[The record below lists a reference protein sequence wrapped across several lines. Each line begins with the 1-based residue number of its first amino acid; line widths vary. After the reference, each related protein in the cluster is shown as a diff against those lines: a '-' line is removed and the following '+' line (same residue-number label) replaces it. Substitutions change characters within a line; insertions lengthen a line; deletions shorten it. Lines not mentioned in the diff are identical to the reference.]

1 MQNVNPTPNKV
12 QAAAFEYLNRGFQP
26 VPIPFKQKGPT
37 RSGWQKEHVT
47 PIMVE
52 LVFPKDQMNIGVRLG
67 PDSNGLID
75 IDLDSPEAIACA
87 PYILP
92 TTGAIFGRAS
102 NRISHWLYLCPE
114 LPEMVGKA
122 SLPINDANF
131 NSTQN
136 SDSGQSKTNK
146 PLILELRCG
155 GGGRAAQTVFPPS
168 VHPSGERVEWETGAD
183 GFPATVIATELLQAV
198 KQLAVTALITR
209 YMPPQGV
216 RHETYLRIGGL
227 LARAGLPLARIK
239 LIAEASAKASGA
251 NPIDA
256 VRTVNDAF
264 NAHKTGTHVYG
275 LKALRELVGM
285 NFANQIADLIGYG
298 IHEHSESA
306 NILED
311 KHHQDPNMLDGVQ
324 LIRADSIKP
333 EAVEWAWPYYLA
345 KGKLQIIAGAP
356 GTGKTTLALSLASVV
371 SRGGLWPDGSI
382 SNANNVVIWSGED
395 GVADTLVPRLLAAKA
410 NMGRIFF
417 VEAVREMGKIRQFD
431 PAKDVHSL
439 EKKIKE
445 VGGANL
451 VIIDPIVSVVSG
463 DTHKNAET
471 RRGLQPLVDL
481 ALCTKVAIIGITHL
495 SKGSKGN
502 NPIERVTGSLAFGA
516 VARAVFLTISK
527 SAAADNSTSHQN
539 SNNDDTDQSSVN
551 AFVRVKSNIG
561 PTGDGFEYHIQNK
574 LLEEHSNIEA
584 SFVKWGKAICGNAQS
599 IIAQYE
605 ATEETFQDSS
615 NDVVKKASQFLI
627 EFLNPKASWSVE
639 VKNSAQEIGI
649 SPSALNRAKNVLR
662 IVSTKQSDGKWF
674 WSLPDTTN
682 FD

>member
-1 MQNVNPTPNKV
+1 
-12 QAAAFEYLNRGFQP
+12 
-26 VPIPFKQKGPT
+26 
-37 RSGWQKEHVT
+37 
-47 PIMVE
+47 
-52 LVFPKDQMNIGVRLG
+52 
-67 PDSNGLID
+67 
-75 IDLDSPEAIACA
+75 
-87 PYILP
+87 
-92 TTGAIFGRAS
+92 
-102 NRISHWLYLCPE
+102 
-114 LPEMVGKA
+114 
-122 SLPINDANF
+122 
-131 NSTQN
+131 
-136 SDSGQSKTNK
+136 
-146 PLILELRCG
+146 
-155 GGGRAAQTVFPPS
+155 
-168 VHPSGERVEWETGAD
+168 
-183 GFPATVIATELLQAV
+183 
-198 KQLAVTALITR
+198 
-209 YMPPQGV
+209 
-216 RHETYLRIGGL
+216 
-227 LARAGLPLARIK
+227 
-239 LIAEASAKASGA
+239 
-251 NPIDA
+251 
-256 VRTVNDAF
+256 
-264 NAHKTGTHVYG
+264 
-275 LKALRELVGM
+275 
-285 NFANQIADLIGYG
+285 
-298 IHEHSESA
+298 
-306 NILED
+306 
-311 KHHQDPNMLDGVQ
+311 
-324 LIRADSIKP
+324 
-333 EAVEWAWPYYLA
+333 
-345 KGKLQIIAGAP
+345 
-356 GTGKTTLALSLASVV
+356 
-371 SRGGLWPDGSI
+371 
-382 SNANNVVIWSGED
+382 
-395 GVADTLVPRLLAAKA
+395 
-410 NMGRIFF
+410 
-417 VEAVREMGKIRQFD
+417 MGKIRQFD

-539 SNNDDTDQSSVN
+539 SNNDDTDQSSVS

-561 PTGDGFEYHIQNK
+561 PTGDGFEYQIQNK